1 MADYEV
7 YLTDDAESDL
17 EEITDYIER
26 HDSAER
32 ADHIYE
38 QIKKIILKLELLP
51 GRGRVVP
58 ELKDKG
64 VTEYREIL
72 SKTLPHPVFRG
83 RQERLRSLHF
93 RWQKGCRGHTEPPT
107 ITLTFA
113 LAAPA
118 LTQ

>member
-72 SKTLPHPVFRG
+72 SKPYRILYFVGDKNVYVHCIFDG
-83 RQERLRSLHF
+83 RRDAEDILSRRLL
-93 RWQKGCRGHTEPPT
+93 
-107 ITLTFA
+107 L
-113 LAAPA
+113 
-118 LTQ
+118 